1 MKETW
6 RDISGYKGKYQA
18 VTEGNVRRLYKSGKV
33 RIMTPYHKKM
43 NGSQRLVVKLTID
56 GKSKEEIL
64 IQVIAR
70 TFLGSCPAGHVPYH
84 INGCQLDNYV
94 NNIKYISRKE
104 LGRLTGAKSK
114 RQPVAK
120 IDSDGEIV
128 EVYSSARE
136 CARQNYMSY
145 QTVMDRCNGK
155 CKSAFAPDGF
165 AYAWEDKEVSM
176 RKAVRK
182 IEQEKGYIPK
192 APEVSFDW

>member
-18 VTEGNVRRLYKSGKV
+18 DTEGNVRRLYKSGKV

-70 TFLGSCPAGHVPYH
+70 TFLGPCPAGHVPYH

-120 IDSDGEIV
+120 IDSNGEIV
-128 EVYSSARE
+128 EVYSSARG

-192 APEVSFDW
+192 APGVSFDW

>member
-1 MKETW
+1 
-6 RDISGYKGKYQA
+6 
-18 VTEGNVRRLYKSGKV
+18 
-33 RIMTPYHKKM
+33 
-43 NGSQRLVVKLTID
+43 
-56 GKSKEEIL
+56 
-64 IQVIAR
+64 
-70 TFLGSCPAGHVPYH
+70 
-84 INGCQLDNYV
+84 V
-94 NNIKYISRKE
+94 NNIKYIRRKE

-120 IDSDGEIV
+120 IDSNGEIV
-128 EVYSSARE
+128 EVYSSAQE

-155 CKSAFAPDGF
+155 CKSAFAPDGY

-182 IEQEKGYIPK
+182 IEQEKGDMPK

>member
-18 VTEGNVRRLYKSGKV
+18 DTEGNVRRLYKSGKV

-70 TFLGSCPAGHVPYH
+70 TFLGPCPAGHVPYH

-120 IDSDGEIV
+120 IDSNGEIV

-155 CKSAFAPDGF
+155 CKSAFAPDGY

-192 APEVSFDW
+192 APGVSFDW